1 MAARWPFT
9 KKSAEPPRVIKAAKR
24 KIVEYERK
32 KDDGSKQKISDRS
45 HLEND
50 SFKEAMDLLGEDSKE
65 S

>member
-9 KKSAEPPRVIKAAKR
+9 KKSAEPPRVIKADKR

-32 KDDGSKQKISDRS
+32 TNEASKQKIYDRS
-45 HLEND
+45 HLESD